1 MSTLTS
7 LEPEIKLPI
16 IDQKNFSSLC
26 QTDNLS
32 FHFRLSLLVNQK
44 GDNFRSCPF
53 FILIAYHS
61 TMKNP
66 FIQCRRPVSNTRE
79 EKQVQNFSD
88 QHSQKIGLGMQVLI
102 WSEFQELSWYTHLPI
117 LTQCSQYLLV
127 SLPIVSKTRIQIRL
141 RTCPVILNKEF
152 QASNTDEKNQ
162 DMSMAQKHEIIII

>member
-66 FIQCRRPVSNTRE
+66 FI
-79 EKQVQNFSD
+79 
-88 QHSQKIGLGMQVLI
+88 
-102 WSEFQELSWYTHLPI
+102 
-117 LTQCSQYLLV
+117 
-127 SLPIVSKTRIQIRL
+127 
-141 RTCPVILNKEF
+141 
-152 QASNTDEKNQ
+152 
-162 DMSMAQKHEIIII
+162 